1 MPDYV
6 TAAIVAGSGI
16 AAQII
21 ARLRF
26 VVRPNEQGRCEC
38 ISGCTDHRIGLTL
51 YKLDQI
57 VNGELQLLI
66 DGLTADYQARLL
78 AEQEVA

>member
-1 MPDYV
+1 MPEHV

-26 VVRPNEQGRCEC
+26 VLRPDEDGKCQF
-38 ISGCTDHRIGLTL
+38 ISGCTDHRIDGTDDHEVDVQRFDLHG
-51 YKLDQI
+51 KD
-57 VNGELQLLI
+57 VLI
-66 DGLTADYQARLL
+66 MSAK
-78 AEQEVA
+78 